1 MVNVLA
7 EFCADERET
16 LRISP
21 QRAVRSPLRDEMV
34 HGVLPDQPAETFGAQ
49 QSMFLKTEQGASL
62 VITQDRTA
70 T

>member
-1 MVNVLA
+1 MSLQSFVQTSA
-7 EFCADERET
+7 RRCESARSERV
-16 LRISP
+16 S
-21 QRAVRSPLRDEMV
+21 SPLRDEMV